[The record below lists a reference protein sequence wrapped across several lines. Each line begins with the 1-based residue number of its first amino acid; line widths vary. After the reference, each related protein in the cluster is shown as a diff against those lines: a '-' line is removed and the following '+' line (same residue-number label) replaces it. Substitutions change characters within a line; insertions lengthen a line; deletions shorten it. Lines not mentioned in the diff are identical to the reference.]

1 MARGSDLW
9 CPGTEGNTSKGE
21 MRLGEAVLGACEV
34 PFWGFSFLSERG
46 RRACREMLAAEEERA
61 QKQWAAQ
68 ERLHARALGD
78 QVKG

>member
-1 MARGSDLW
+1 M
-9 CPGTEGNTSKGE
+9 
-21 MRLGEAVLGACEV
+21 EV